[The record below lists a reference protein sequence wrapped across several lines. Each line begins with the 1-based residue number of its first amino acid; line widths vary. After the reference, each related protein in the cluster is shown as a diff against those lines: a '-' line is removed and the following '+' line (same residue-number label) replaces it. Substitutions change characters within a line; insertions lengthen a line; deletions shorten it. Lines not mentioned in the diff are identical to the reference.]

1 MTTATTLI
9 LCTEEQNPT
18 SQKFVGPNKTSLV
31 VKHKFTPHLLFGY
44 GEKALPFFTG
54 RIEPQPVPVWP
65 QPPCHQQELDW
76 VAQPVDQRC
85 CINGNLIT

>member
-9 LCTEEQNPT
+9 LCTEEPNPIR
-18 SQKFVGPNKTSLV
+18 QEFVGPNKTSLV

-44 GEKALPFFTG
+44 GEKALPFSTG